1 MNEIPRN
8 RNLGKLIFGLSVL
21 AFGVLFLLGNLKM
34 IESSDYLRYWPV
46 ILIAFG
52 LSKLLQPRESG
63 GRMFGFI
70 LGLAGV
76 LLLLS
81 ELGKIHFTLWDFW
94 PVVLVLLGL
103 SIIWG
108 ALGHRSGRHRSWRE
122 RHRVFVT
129 VNGEPMPR
137 QEPMSR
143 QVDAD
148 AIIEVNNILGG
159 TERIVTSQDFRGG
172 SISTI
177 MGGCEIDFREAS
189 ISGGEAALDVSV
201 VFGGVEIRVPEDWK
215 VVTRANAILGGVED
229 KSRKPVSGGSKTLT
243 ITGNVIFGGLEIR
256 N

>member
-1 MNEIPRN
+1 MEETHRSH
-8 RNLGKLIFGLSVL
+8 NLGKLIFGLSVL
-21 AFGVLFLLGNLKM
+21 AFGVLFLLSNLNM

-70 LGLAGV
+70 LTLAGV
-76 LLLLS
+76 LLLLE
-81 ELGKIHFTLWDFW
+81 ELGKIRFTLWDFW

-108 ALGHRSGRHRSWRE
+108 AFGRRSRRHRSWRA
-122 RHRVFVT
+122 RHRVSFT
-129 VNGEPMPR
+129 VNGEQAPK
-137 QEPMSR
+137 
-143 QVDAD
+143 QVDPD
-148 AIIEVNNILGG
+148 ATLDVNNILGG
-159 TERIVTSQDFRGG
+159 SERVVTSQDFRGG

-189 ISGGEAALDVSV
+189 ISGGEATLDVSV

-215 VVTRANAILGGVED
+215 VVLQANAILGGVDD
-229 KSRKPVSGGSKTLT
+229 KTRKPVTEGSKSLI